1 MFRLLVYHINPLE
14 GISELD
20 ILLENY
26 NVSVLSHLG
35 WHIPN
40 QDGTNKSKIKT
51 KIRKLLNTASTNQTD
66 GYVGL
71 KPKDTGCNECWDEC
85 AKIGM
90 NNNNIVMS
98 SRLK

>member
-1 MFRLLVYHINPLE
+1 MFRLLVYRINPL
-14 GISELD
+14 GDISELD
-20 ILLENY
+20 ILLEDY
-26 NVSVLSHLG
+26 DVSVLSRFG

-51 KIRKLLNTASTNQTD
+51 KIRKLLNTASRNQTD